1 MPLAP
6 LDGVVDTGLLERGR
20 PILVLDPAGFLGRLG
35 LPGPALECAPL
46 QGRML
51 SAVPIAGEG
60 GADALLLVVI
70 DDPAPEPGVFGP
82 LETLAAHA
90 AGVLRRARLHDD
102 LEGAYLATVTALANA
117 LEAKDA
123 DTHDHATETSH
134 LAVAVGRRLGLRGE
148 ALRNLEFAAVLHD
161 VGKIAIPDEILNR
174 KGPLTDAEW
183 EHVRDHTRIGE
194 RILRDIPFL
203 APAASAVRS
212 AHERWDGAGYPDG
225 LMGEDIPLASRIV
238 FACDTW
244 SVMTSERPYRAALD
258 GDEALRRLYEAAGSQ
273 LDPAIVETLVSVLGD
288 VGRGGPAPHP
298 RRGLRRYA
306 GAVQR
311 PGHRPGA
318 DGRVRQRQAR
328 RRQREARE
336 RLLAACSGTAGASPS
351 NMLGG
356 AIGGQSIGTT
366 AIGGAS
372 PRRAAACTS
381 PGSGRRRGTRR
392 RRPSPSRPRRR
403 ACPSASEHDTVRR
416 VPVEHARDHAEVSL

>member
-1 MPLAP
+1 MRGQAPLAQEHALLLRHAARELALVLATHAARRAHARAVTRERLLAGAVTRISAAPSLAHALAATVDGAAAVAGGSFAALVARSAAGSRLIAATPGPIRDALARQAVGRRLHEVPLAP

-51 SAVPIAGEG
+51 SAVPIAGDD

-183 EHVRDHTRIGE
+183 VHVRDHTRIGE

-225 LMGEDIPLASRIV
+225 LQGEDIPLASRIV

-258 GDEALRRLYEAAGSQ
+258 GDEALRRLHDAAGSQ
-273 LDPAIVETLVSVLGD
+273 LDPSIVETLVSVLD
-288 VGRGGPAPHP
+288 D
-298 RRGLRRYA
+298 A
-306 GAVQR
+306 GVAI
-311 PGHRPGA
+311 
-318 DGRVRQRQAR
+318 R
-328 RRQREARE
+328 RRIPD
-336 RLLAACSGTAGASPS
+336 AA
-351 NMLGG
+351 
-356 AIGGQSIGTT
+356 
-366 AIGGAS
+366 
-372 PRRAAACTS
+372 
-381 PGSGRRRGTRR
+381 
-392 RRPSPSRPRRR
+392 
-403 ACPSASEHDTVRR
+403 
-416 VPVEHARDHAEVSL
+416 